1 MRDNTRLLA
10 TLIIWGTFT
19 IIIGI
24 IGGLLATSNTTLDLA
39 GAIIVLIIVL
49 SLMALV
55 GTSMQAVWG
64 AGAQP
69 GSAEDDESARLAK
82 AKRTGSR
89 RVERL
94 IEQLDD
100 DEIYDLEALLL
111 SHRDEDSATHD
122 RSS

>member
-10 TLIIWGTFT
+10 TLIIWGAFT
-19 IIIGI
+19 VIIGI
-24 IGGLLATSNTTLDLA
+24 IGGLLATADTTLDLG
-39 GAIIVLIIVL
+39 GAIILLIIIL

-55 GTSMQAVWG
+55 GSSMQAVWN
-64 AGAQP
+64 AQ
-69 GSAEDDESARLAK
+69 SASADDDESARLAK

-94 IEQLDD
+94 IDQLDD

-111 SHRDEDSATHD
+111 SREDSAT
-122 RSS
+122 RRKPS

>member
-10 TLIIWGTFT
+10 TLIIWGAFT

-24 IGGLLATSNTTLDLA
+24 IGGLLATSNTTIDLA
-39 GAIIVLIIVL
+39 GAIIVLIIIL

-64 AGAQP
+64 AQP
-69 GSAEDDESARLAK
+69 GGAEDDESARLAK

-111 SHRDEDSATHD
+111 SHREDSATHD

>member
-10 TLIIWGTFT
+10 TLIIWGAFT
-19 IIIGI
+19 VIVGI
-24 IGGLLATSNTTLDLA
+24 IGGLLAASNAEFTGVD
-39 GAIIVLIIVL
+39 IVVLLIILL

-55 GTSMQAVWG
+55 GSSMQAVWG
-64 AGAQP
+64 AGS
-69 GSAEDDESARLAK
+69 GSAADDEAARLAK
-82 AKRTGSR
+82 AKRSGSR

-111 SHRDEDSATHD
+111 SREDSAARHKNP
-122 RSS
+122 

>member
-1 MRDNTRLLA
+1 MKDTTRLLA
-10 TLIIWGTFT
+10 TLIIWGAFT

-24 IGGLLATSNTTLDLA
+24 IGGLLAASHATLNGVDT
-39 GAIIVLIIVL
+39 IVLLIIVL

-55 GTSMQAVWG
+55 GTSMQAVWT
-64 AGAQP
+64 AKTNSVDLSDA
-69 GSAEDDESARLAK
+69 ARLAK
-82 AKRTGSR
+82 AKRAGSR

-111 SHRDEDSATHD
+111 SQREDSATSH
-122 RSS
+122 RHS

>member
-10 TLIIWGTFT
+10 TLIIWGGFT

-24 IGGLLATSNTTLDLA
+24 IGGLLATSDTTIDLG
-39 GAIIVLIIVL
+39 GAIIVLIILL

-55 GTSMQAVWG
+55 GTSMQAVWS
-64 AGAQP
+64 AQP
-69 GSAEDDESARLAK
+69 GRADEDESARLAK

-94 IEQLDD
+94 IESLDD
-100 DEIYDLEALLL
+100 DEIYDLETLLL
-111 SHRDEDSATHD
+111 SREDSAAHHKD
-122 RSS
+122 S

>member
-10 TLIIWGTFT
+10 TLIIWGGFT
-19 IIIGI
+19 IVIGI
-24 IGGLLATSNTTLDLA
+24 IGGLLATSDATIDLG

-55 GTSMQAVWG
+55 GTSMQAVWN
-64 AGAQP
+64 AP
-69 GSAEDDESARLAK
+69 SGSTADDEAARLAK

-100 DEIYDLEALLL
+100 NEIYDLEALLL
-111 SHRDEDSATHD
+111 SHREDSATHD

>member
-10 TLIIWGTFT
+10 TLIIWGGFT
-19 IIIGI
+19 IVIGI
-24 IGGLLATSNTTLDLA
+24 IGGLLATSDTTIDLG

-55 GTSMQAVWG
+55 GMSMQAVWG
-64 AGAQP
+64 VQSS
-69 GSAEDDESARLAK
+69 SAEDDESARLAK

-94 IEQLDD
+94 IESLDD

-111 SHRDEDSATHD
+111 SREDSTA
-122 RSS
+122 RREKS

>member
-1 MRDNTRLLA
+1 MKDTTRLLA
-10 TLIIWGTFT
+10 TLIIWGAFT
-19 IIIGI
+19 VIIGI
-24 IGGLLATSNTTLDLA
+24 IGGLLTASHATLD
-39 GAIIVLIIVL
+39 GVDTIVLLIIIL

-55 GTSMQAVWG
+55 GSSTQAVWT
-64 AGAQP
+64 AKT
-69 GSAEDDESARLAK
+69 GSADDDEAVRLAK

-111 SHRDEDSATHD
+111 SQREDNTASHRNP
-122 RSS
+122 

>member
-1 MRDNTRLLA
+1 MKDTTRLLA
-10 TLIIWGTFT
+10 TLIIWGAFT

-24 IGGLLATSNTTLDLA
+24 IGGLLAASHATLNGVDT
-39 GAIIVLIIVL
+39 IVLLIIVL

-55 GTSMQAVWG
+55 GTSMQAVWT
-64 AGAQP
+64 ATTN
-69 GSAEDDESARLAK
+69 SANQDDDARLAK
-82 AKRTGSR
+82 AKRVGSR